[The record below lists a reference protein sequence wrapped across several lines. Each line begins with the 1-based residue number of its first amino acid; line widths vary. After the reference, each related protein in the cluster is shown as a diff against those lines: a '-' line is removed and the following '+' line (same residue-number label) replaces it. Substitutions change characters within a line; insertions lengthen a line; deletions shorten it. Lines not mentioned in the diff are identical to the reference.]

1 MNKSPPGNLL
11 SYPCRVRVGEKRRS
25 TAALQDA
32 SGQCTT
38 AITATFWSAA
48 LLCRFSM
55 MQRGPL
61 PFCVSFQLLRQIGRH
76 VGENDRVVTVVAQF
90 QHVTDPV
97 NLGDQR
103 ALVCGDAEPG
113 AQSP

>member
-1 MNKSPPGNLL
+1 MSSRHYSPNLL
-11 SYPCRVRVGEKRRS
+11 WISIQRWNKLIIGEPLEFGSIANDRAGWLQIVQSLESVVRNL
-25 TAALQDA
+25 TAL
-32 SGQCTT
+32 S
-38 AITATFWSAA
+38 
-48 LLCRFSM
+48 
-55 MQRGPL
+55 L

-76 VGENDRVVTVVAQF
+76 VGEDDRVVTVVAQF
-90 QHVTDPV
+90 QYVTDPV